1 MLQYSGSASSSI
13 DFSIDQV
20 AFSGNLRI
28 SGVLTERKADEL
40 RKAIEDS
47 AGSVEYFKLNLEEVT
62 AVDVSCIEA
71 LFATC
76 ENLGKSNKPVQIEGI
91 CPVAFTSAV
100 EDVGYS
106 HRKWLCFGQC

>member
-1 MLQYSGSASSSI
+1 MLQYLDNASSSI
-13 DFSIDQV
+13 VFSIDES
-20 AFSGNLRI
+20 AFSGHVKI
-28 SGVLTERKADEL
+28 SGVLTERKANEI
-40 RKAIEDS
+40 RKAVERS
-47 AGSVEYFKLNLEEVT
+47 ANVVEYFKLNLENVT

-71 LFATC
+71 LYATC

-106 HRKWLCFGQC
+106 YHKWLCFGP